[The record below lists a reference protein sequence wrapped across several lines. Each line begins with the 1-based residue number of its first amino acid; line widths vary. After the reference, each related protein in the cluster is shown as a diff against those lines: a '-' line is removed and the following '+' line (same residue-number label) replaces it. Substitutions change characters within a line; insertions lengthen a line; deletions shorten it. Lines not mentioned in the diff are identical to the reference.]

1 PKATLLP
8 DLAEASGQR
17 VRSEQAPPA
26 YAFTSEQ
33 LDAYGIYEL
42 QTLEQVLRQ
51 EGTNAASVREEVSK
65 RIQRK
70 INWTPPPDLRVDAQ
84 AFLQAFYTAQRGRL
98 EAQVLLG
105 KRHKDKHDRGAMGKR

>member
-1 PKATLLP
+1 VP
-8 DLAEASGQR
+8 S
-17 VRSEQAPPA
+17 
-26 YAFTSEQ
+26 YAFSSEQ

-51 EGTNAASVREEVSK
+51 EGPNAASVRDEVTK

-70 INWTPPPDLRVDAQ
+70 INWTPPSGAPVDAL
-84 AFLQAFYTAQRGRL
+84 AFLQSFYTAQRGRL

-105 KRHKDKHDRGAMGKR
+105 RRRKDKHDRAGAKKY

>member
-1 PKATLLP
+1 VF
-8 DLAEASGQR
+8 S
-17 VRSEQAPPA
+17 
-26 YAFTSEQ
+26 SEQ

-51 EGTNAASVREEVSK
+51 QGPNAWSVREEVAK

-70 INWTPPPDLRVDAQ
+70 INWTPPSGLRVDAQ
-84 AFLQAFYTAQRGRL
+84 AFLQAFYTAQRARL

-105 KRHKDKHDRGAMGKR
+105 KRRKDKHDRAAASKK